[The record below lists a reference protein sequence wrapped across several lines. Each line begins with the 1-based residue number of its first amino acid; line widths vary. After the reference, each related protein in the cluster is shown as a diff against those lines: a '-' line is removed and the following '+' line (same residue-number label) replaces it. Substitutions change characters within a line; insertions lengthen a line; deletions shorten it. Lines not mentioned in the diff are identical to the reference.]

1 MRSLAG
7 LVLIALAVLP
17 AAMPAPAADAGPDR
31 FWRKAWPNTDFSRH
45 SVPFEEIA
53 SGGVARDQIP
63 PIDDPVFVSVAEA
76 EKLIAPTEPV
86 ISLAVDGAR
95 RAYPLAILIWHE
107 IVNDT
112 IAGKP
117 VAVTYCPLCDAA
129 LVFDRRVAGRVLDFG
144 TTGLLRFSDL
154 VMWDRQTESWWQQ
167 FLGEAMVGE
176 LTGERLTMLPSR
188 VESFERFAAAAPD
201 GEVLMP
207 NDNTLRSYG
216 SNPYAGYDGAHW
228 PFLYRGEYKL
238 VAVPPLARVAMVGRQ
253 AWTLDLLREKRRIEA
268 GDLVLEWAP
277 GQNSALDRGV
287 IREGRDIGN
296 VTVQRRAADGG
307 LVDAVHDVTF
317 AFAFLAFVP
326 DGVIR
331 TICGPHVKQ
340 ENLPENLACG

>member
-1 MRSLAG
+1 MRILAG
-7 LVLIALAVLP
+7 LALLVL
-17 AAMPAPAADAGPDR
+17 AAAPAFASDAR
-31 FWRKAWPNTDFSRH
+31 VEHFRNAWPNTDFSRH

-86 ISLAVDGAR
+86 ISLTVDGER
-95 RAYPLAILIWHE
+95 RAYPLAVLIWHE

-112 IAGKP
+112 IAGRP

-129 LVFDRRVAGRVLDFG
+129 LVFDRRVGGRVLDFG

-176 LTGERLTMLPSR
+176 LTGERLAMLPSR
-188 VESFERFAAAAPD
+188 VESFERFAAGGPA
-201 GEVLMP
+201 GRVLMP
-207 NDNTLRSYG
+207 NDPAFRSYG

-228 PFLYRGEYKL
+228 PFLFRGEYKL
-238 VAVPPLARVAMVGRQ
+238 AAVPPLARVAMVGKR
-253 AWTLDLLREKRRIEA
+253 AWTVDLLKQEKRIEA

-277 GQNSALDRGV
+277 GQNSALDKGV

-296 VTVQRRAADGG
+296 VTVQRRAAGGG

-317 AFAFLAFVP
+317 AFAFLAFTP
-326 DGVIR
+326 DGVIH
-331 TICGPHVKQ
+331 TVCGPHVKP
-340 ENLPENLACG
+340 ETLPENLACG

>member
-1 MRSLAG
+1 MRILAG
-7 LVLIALAVLP
+7 LALLVL
-17 AAMPAPAADAGPDR
+17 AAAPAFASDAR
-31 FWRKAWPNTDFSRH
+31 VEHFRNAWPNTDFSRH
-45 SVPFEEIA
+45 TVPFEEIA

-63 PIDDPVFVSVAEA
+63 PIDDPVFVSISEA

-86 ISLAVDGAR
+86 ISLTVDGER
-95 RAYPLAILIWHE
+95 RAYPLAVLIWHE

-112 IAGKP
+112 IAGRP

-176 LTGERLTMLPSR
+176 LTGERLAMLPSR
-188 VESFERFAAAAPD
+188 VESFERFVAGGPG

-207 NDNTLRSYG
+207 NDPAFRSYG

-228 PFLYRGEYKL
+228 PFLFRGEYKL
-238 VAVPPLARVAMVGRQ
+238 AAVPPLARVAMVGKR
-253 AWTLDLLREKRRIEA
+253 AWTVDLLKQERRIEA

-277 GQNSALDRGV
+277 GQNSALDKGV
-287 IREGRDIGN
+287 IAEGRDIGN
-296 VTVQRRAADGG
+296 VTVQRRAAGGG

-326 DGVIR
+326 DGVIH
-331 TICGPHVKQ
+331 TVCGPHVKP
-340 ENLPENLACG
+340 ETLPENLACG

>member
-1 MRSLAG
+1 MRILAG
-7 LVLIALAVLP
+7 LALLVL
-17 AAMPAPAADAGPDR
+17 AAAPAFASDAR
-31 FWRKAWPNTDFSRH
+31 VEHFRNAWPNTDFSRH
-45 SVPFEEIA
+45 TVPFEEIA

-86 ISLAVDGAR
+86 ISLTVDGAR
-95 RAYPLAILIWHE
+95 RAYPLAVLIWHE

-112 IAGKP
+112 IAGRP

-129 LVFDRRVAGRVLDFG
+129 LVFDRRVGGRVLDFG

-176 LTGERLTMLPSR
+176 LTGERLAMLPSR
-188 VESFERFAAAAPD
+188 VESFERFAAGGPG

-207 NDNTLRSYG
+207 NDPAFRSYG

-228 PFLYRGEYKL
+228 PFLFRGEYQL
-238 VAVPPLARVAMVGRQ
+238 AAVPPLARVAMVGKR
-253 AWTLDLLREKRRIEA
+253 AWTVDLLKQERRIEA

-277 GQNSALDRGV
+277 GQNSALDKGV
-287 IREGRDIGN
+287 IAEGRDIGN
-296 VTVQRRAADGG
+296 VTVQRRAAGGG

-326 DGVIR
+326 DGVIH
-331 TICGPHVKQ
+331 TVCGPHVKP